1 MALVAERLQ
10 LVAQAGQGR
19 VIAGGQAGQRHLLI
33 AGVIAGADAVIGAQV
48 AAAVAHRAVDV
59 ARLTEPAAPDTAAE
73 QLQRHPVL
81 HDLRAGNDG
90 LYREIGLVHIV
101 DDALGHLGGRA
112 VQRRDG
118 RHSAVVVVCH
128 VVQAGDVNAV
138 QLGGGAKQL
147 LLAPP
152 LPPGGAVQLHQLH
165 GQILALAQTD
175 KVDEVR
181 HRLGVVHGGAAGDDQ
196 RRKAG
201 ALCGVKGDAR
211 QIQHIQD
218 GGKRHLVAH
227 GKGHDVKVGDG
238 VAGFQCE
245 KGHIRLAHLLLHVAP
260 RGKHPLTPDA
270 VHPVHDAVQDA
281 HTQIGHTDLV
291 GVREAEG
298 DAGIHLRLV
307 LQHGVI
313 FAAHVACGLLH
324 AGQDAF

>member
-196 RRKAG
+196 R
-201 ALCGVKGDAR
+201 
-211 QIQHIQD
+211 
-218 GGKRHLVAH
+218 
-227 GKGHDVKVGDG
+227 
-238 VAGFQCE
+238 
-245 KGHIRLAHLLLHVAP
+245 
-260 RGKHPLTPDA
+260 
-270 VHPVHDAVQDA
+270 
-281 HTQIGHTDLV
+281 
-291 GVREAEG
+291 
-298 DAGIHLRLV
+298 
-307 LQHGVI
+307 
-313 FAAHVACGLLH
+313 
-324 AGQDAF
+324 